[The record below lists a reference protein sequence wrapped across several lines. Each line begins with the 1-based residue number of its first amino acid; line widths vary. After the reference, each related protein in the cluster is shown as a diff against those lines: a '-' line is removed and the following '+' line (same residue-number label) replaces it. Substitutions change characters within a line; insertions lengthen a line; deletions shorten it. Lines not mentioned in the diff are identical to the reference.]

1 MKLKRGAAWMKR
13 RLRGH
18 HLLCTH
24 GFRGM
29 GYSEGFIKVMRNIT
43 ADIRDEEKDFNIQVL
58 QGFDD
63 ACQACPHRGRT
74 ACVKSTDSNGHVLSM
89 DGKVISHLGLTAG
102 ETYLKSDLVKRTAEK
117 VDPDD
122 LDFLC
127 EGCSWLEHGVC
138 KEGIREL
145 KEKNGC

>member
-1 MKLKRGAAWMKR
+1 MKGGAAWVNRK
-13 RLRGH
+13 LRGH

-29 GYSEGFIKVMRNIT
+29 GYSEGFVKVMSDIT
-43 ADIRDEEKDFNIQVL
+43 DDIRDEDSDFQVQVL

-74 ACVKSTDSNGHVLSM
+74 ACEKSEDSNGHVLSM

-102 ETYLKSDLVKRTAEK
+102 ETYMKSDLVHLTVEK
-117 VDPDD
+117 VNPDD
-122 LDFLC
+122 LDYLC
-127 EGCSWLEHGVC
+127 EGCSWLEYGVC

-145 KEKNGC
+145 KEKYGG